1 MKTLLQRLTALRL
14 PRLRKSRPTV
24 RKRSWLGFCFESITA
39 LLIVAGGIALVVAV
53 AVLWGWSQRDEFLT
67 SMIRKELAEKHADWN
82 ISFANAELDHRGR
95 VVLANVTVNPHGD
108 AEPLCAMQGLRVT
121 VDRELLLDHGKVDV
135 KAVEVNRPK
144 LTLIRTFDGQWNWQ
158 NLPLTGDNDKPVP
171 LIKIRDACV
180 AVVWEH
186 AEFERALR
194 LQVDAVDVDLTPTS
208 QHGYTFKGVG
218 REETLGQSQ
227 FSGTF
232 DARHKT
238 WELTGHLKGL
248 SIDQPFLQAAA
259 MLSPDAER
267 VISRLGESQFRK
279 DQPEIPGSSPNSN
292 ANEIRTA
299 QLKEPAVLANTAASR
314 ITVGDNAFSLK
325 LLANLQFH
333 CSRQLDAE
341 ADFSV
346 FADLVSGQL
355 EHPDI
360 PMPLDRIRGQIAVD
374 RRGIRFEQ
382 MQLASGRMSAE
393 VSGAWNWIR
402 PEQQAA
408 ANADELLVTLKN
420 YQVSPQTRDFLP
432 HSLHNLFDELNPAG
446 ELSISFGL
454 RRGED
459 RPIDFDLYNA
469 QVRNASIRHQM
480 FSYPVS
486 GIQGTIVRTDHGIGP
501 EAWAL
506 EMSGLAAEREVTA
519 TGTVLDPG
527 PDCETVFDVNV
538 EQLPIDDQF
547 YRALRPNE
555 RDTMKYIGLQ
565 GMADVHCVIVRKL
578 ELGRK
583 PIIRLDADVY
593 QAALQV
599 KSFPLGIREL
609 SGHVNMDESG
619 WQFTRLTGLHG
630 DTRVNGFGTVVPEGN
645 EWRLGLTVSAQQA
658 HFDHDLYLAMKSTGS
673 EVSCVWDL
681 LRPRGDF
688 GVTVNIGWL
697 SGQESVKVDV
707 PLMKLHNCEFNP
719 TVFPWRMSD
728 IEATVAIN
736 SDGTVA
742 FENLKAKHDQSRIET
757 SGTFALRENYW
768 QLRFEKL
775 IVDDL
780 FPDQELLAALPKT
793 TRQLL
798 ESTQLQHPC
807 SVTGML
813 EFKGDYEGE
822 VVTAAWDTKVVF
834 NQIDLF
840 LGVEIDQAS
849 GSAELQGLM
858 DRNGVVTVPRGRIA
872 IDSCWVL
879 GYHVTDVKGPL
890 KVTPDEIV
898 LGSAK
903 MFEPES
909 PEEEWAT
916 VSRDERMTGR
926 IFGGE
931 LFLDL
936 MARRTTSM
944 PYWLRCTLSR
954 ADLEQWAIESNYG
967 QADIK
972 GEVNGYIDLAGDAVS
987 ERNMVG
993 NGRLLIS
1000 PAALYEL
1007 PVMLQ
1012 MFQSLRFAPVD
1023 DTAFRDAYAQFRILD
1038 EKFVF
1043 DEIGLLG
1050 DSMSLFGQGTIR
1062 FDRTIDLDFVYRPA
1076 RRGGINLASQVLNRL
1091 EGVLPVLFTVEVEGT
1106 VDVPKV
1112 KVQDGVRETLRG
1124 FAKML
1129 EVGPSTL
1136 RPPRILPPPRV
1147 RIQTPPQAAQPL
1159 VPSF

>member
-1 MKTLLQRLTALRL
+1 VKTLLKRLSGLRL
-14 PRLRKSRPTV
+14 PRLRRTPAIA
-24 RKRSWLGFCFESITA
+24 RKRSWLGFCVESFAAFVI
-39 LLIVAGGIALVVAV
+39 IAGGIALVVAV

-67 SMIRKELAEKHADWN
+67 KMIRQEINKTHAEWN
-82 ISFANAELDHRGR
+82 IDFASAELDHRGR
-95 VVLANVTVNPHGD
+95 VVLANVSVNPHGD
-108 AEPLCAMQGLRVT
+108 ADPLCTMQGLRVT
-121 VDRELLLDHGKVDV
+121 VDRDLLLDEGEIDIQ
-135 KAVEVNRPK
+135 AVEINRPQ
-144 LTLIRTFDGQWNWQ
+144 LTVIRSPSGEWNWQ
-158 NLPLTGDNDKPVP
+158 NLPTTEANDKPVP
-171 LIKIRDACV
+171 VVKIRDASV

-186 AEFERALR
+186 AEFDRALR
-194 LQVDAVDVDLTPTS
+194 VQVNAVDVDLIPNS

-232 DARHKT
+232 DSLYKT
-238 WELTGHLKGL
+238 WELTGNLKGL

-267 VISRLGESQFRK
+267 VISRLGESQF
-279 DQPEIPGSSPNSN
+279 SSPQPVTP
-292 ANEIRTA
+292 AADENEIRTA
-299 QLKEPAVLANTAASR
+299 QLNQPAVVANASANR
-314 ITVGDNAFSLK
+314 LSVQPSPFSLK
-325 LLANLQFH
+325 LQANLQFH
-333 CSRQLDAE
+333 CSRQLDSE

-360 PMPLDRIRGQIAVD
+360 PMPLDRIQGQIAVD

-382 MQLASGRMSAE
+382 MQLASGRTAAQI
-393 VSGAWNWIR
+393 SGAWNWTK
-402 PEQQAA
+402 PTLPAE
-408 ANADELLVTLKN
+408 ANADELLVTLEN
-420 YQVSPQTRDFLP
+420 YQVSSQTRDFLP
-432 HSLHNLFDELNPAG
+432 HSIRGLFDELNPAG

-454 RRGED
+454 RRGEN

-469 QVRNASIRHQM
+469 QVRAASIRHQM
-480 FSYPVS
+480 FSYPVT
-486 GIQGTIVRTDHGIGP
+486 GIAGTIVRTDHGIGQ

-506 EMSGLAAEREVTA
+506 DMSGQAAERDVTL

-527 PDCETVFDVNV
+527 PDCETVFDVNI

-555 RDTMKYIGLQ
+555 RDVMNYIGLQ
-565 GMADVHCVIVRKL
+565 GLADVHCVIVRKL
-578 ELGRK
+578 ALGRK

-593 QAALQV
+593 QASLQV

-609 SGHVNMDESG
+609 SGHVNMDENG

-630 DTRVNGFGTVVPEGN
+630 DTRINGFGTVVPEQG
-645 EWRLGLTVSAQQA
+645 EWRLGLTLSAQQA

-673 EVSCVWDL
+673 EVACVWDL

-688 GVTVNIGWL
+688 GLTVNIDWL
-697 SGQESVKVDV
+697 SGSENVNVDV
-707 PLMKLHNCEFNP
+707 PLMKLHNCEVTP
-719 TVFPWRMSD
+719 TVFPWRMSE
-728 IEATVAIN
+728 IEATVAI
-736 SDGTVA
+736 SRDGTVA
-742 FENLKAKHDQSRIET
+742 FENLKAKHDQSRLET
-757 SGTFALRENYW
+757 SGTFSLRENYW

-775 IVDDL
+775 IIDDL
-780 FPDQELLAALPKT
+780 FPDQELLAAVPQH
-793 TRQLL
+793 TRKLL
-798 ESTQLQHPC
+798 ESSQLQDPC

-813 EFKGDYEGE
+813 EFKGDFEGD

-834 NQIDLF
+834 NQVDLY
-840 LGVEIDQAS
+840 LGVDVKQAS
-849 GSAELQGLM
+849 GSMELQGMM
-858 DRNGVVTVPRGRIA
+858 DRNGVVTVPRGRVA
-872 IDSCWVL
+872 VDSCWVI
-879 GYHVTDVKGPL
+879 GYHVTDIKGPL

-916 VSRDERMTGR
+916 VSRDERLTGR

-936 MARRTTSM
+936 LARRTASM

-954 ADLEQWAIESNYG
+954 ANLEQWAIESNYG
-967 QADIK
+967 QANIK

-1050 DSMSLFGQGTIR
+1050 DSISLFGQGTIR
-1062 FDRTIDLDFVYRPA
+1062 FDRTVDLDFVYRPP
-1076 RRGGINLASQVLNRL
+1076 RRGGINFASQVLNRL

-1124 FAKML
+1124 FGKML
-1129 EVGPSTL
+1129 EMGPGSL